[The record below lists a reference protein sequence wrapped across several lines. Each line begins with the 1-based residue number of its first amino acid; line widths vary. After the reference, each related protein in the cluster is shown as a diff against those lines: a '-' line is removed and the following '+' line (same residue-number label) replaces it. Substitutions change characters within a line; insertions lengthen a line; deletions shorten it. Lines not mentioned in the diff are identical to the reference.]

1 MKVKILYK
9 WKISD
14 GLLLLVHINDTPV
27 IYNIDL
33 VTLVDMKIYIL

>member
-14 GLLLLVHINDTPV
+14 GLLLLVNINDTPATCT
-27 IYNIDL
+27 IDL